1 MQNRDDNHCSYN
13 HKPELKCIENGRL
26 NLADNLHELTG
37 VEILLLSQ
45 KSHVGTN
52 YNHEIT
58 VSIMQISQQLPQL
71 SCNLLLIKSDSFSSF
86 PKQLDYLSL
95 WSSSQC
101 SIELCQKVSLALFQ
115 LCQQS
120 FNTFFFRLPRLY
132 VTSQSVACNRNLVT
146 MWHNNNIYV
155 RNNFG
160 VVVREESP
168 CSQWSARTNLQA

>member
-1 MQNRDDNHCSYN
+1 MQNRDDNHCSCN

-71 SCNLLLIKSDSFSSF
+71 SCNLLLIKSRQFF
-86 PKQLDYLSL
+86 ILSETTL
-95 WSSSQC
+95 LSQPV
-101 SIELCQKVSLALFQ
+101 Q
-115 LCQQS
+115 QQS
-120 FNTFFFRLPRLY
+120 VQHRTLPESQPCTVPTVSAVFQHVLLQTSPPVCHITKCCMQPKPCHD
-132 VTSQSVACNRNLVT
+132 VTQ
-146 MWHNNNIYV
+146 
-155 RNNFG
+155 
-160 VVVREESP
+160 
-168 CSQWSARTNLQA
+168 